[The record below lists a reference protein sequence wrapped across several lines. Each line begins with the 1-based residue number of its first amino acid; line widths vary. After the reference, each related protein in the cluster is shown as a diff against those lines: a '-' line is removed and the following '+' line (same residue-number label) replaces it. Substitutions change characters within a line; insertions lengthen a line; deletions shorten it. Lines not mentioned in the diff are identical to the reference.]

1 MKSVTR
7 ATVAVAA
14 LAFGMGIAQ
23 AEESMNAQPNGSTA
37 KQNTPGS
44 TGAMAN
50 ANKDGIATDPQGV
63 AEQSKGKGTTNASP
77 GTVGAAPGADVPS
90 SNPKH

>member
-1 MKSVTR
+1 MKSVTL
-7 ATVAVAA
+7 AIAA
-14 LAFGMGIAQ
+14 LALTIGA
-23 AEESMNAQPNGSTA
+23 AHAESMNAQPNGTSGS
-37 KQNTPGS
+37 KEQSPGS
-44 TGAMAN
+44 TGALAN

-63 AEQSKGKGTTNASP
+63 AEQSKGNGSTKSSP